1 MEQTLEHRLHC
12 YKICGKM
19 LFMRSRERANLEHTV
34 NTYNVFFEGTFW
46 GYAWAD
52 TAWEAI
58 QKVAG
63 EHAYDT
69 TGARDYRWTVDLFA

>member
-1 MEQTLEHRLHC
+1 MKSTVLFFHRQQTTTEDN
-12 YKICGKM
+12 M
-19 LFMRSRERANLEHTV
+19 
-34 NTYNVFFEGTFW
+34 NTYNVFFEGIFW

-63 EHAYDT
+63 EDAYDT
-69 TGARDYRWTVDLFA
+69 TGARDYRWSVDLFA